1 MQDKWH
7 AERLSPFN
15 INSGASLSVCTSR
28 HVHMHPWMHLQTRVH
43 AHMHEAADMYTC
55 THTWNC
61 IEKEISIYWKIVLH
75 THKALHKIRQ
85 HSQMG
90 KSKRGLS
97 FSRGEWRKQTATDS
111 LCQFIS
117 INVKLAGVGAGIPH
131 LHHQLSIKTLLSLV
145 HKLLLSEK
153 KKFQKK
159 TSLETRS
166 RTTES
171 TAGMWQPF
179 SGMEDLLH
187 HPSSQHGPLLALV
200 FSSADVQIPIM
211 CH

>member
-1 MQDKWH
+1 MH
-7 AERLSPFN
+7 TCTRL
-15 INSGASLSVCTSR
+15 
-28 HVHMHPWMHLQTRVH
+28 Q
-43 AHMHEAADMYTC
+43 TC
-55 THTWNC
+55 THAHIHET
-61 IEKEISIYWKIVLH
+61 VLRKRFQFTGKLYY

-97 FSRGEWRKQTATDS
+97 FSRGEWQKQTATDS

-131 LHHQLSIKTLLSLV
+131 LHHQLSIKTLSSLV
-145 HKLLLSEK
+145 HKLLLSGK

-166 RTTES
+166 RTTET

-187 HPSSQHGPLLALV
+187 HPSSQHGHLLALV

>member
-1 MQDKWH
+1 MH
-7 AERLSPFN
+7 TCMRL
-15 INSGASLSVCTSR
+15 
-28 HVHMHPWMHLQTRVH
+28 Q
-43 AHMHEAADMYTC
+43 TC
-55 THTWNC
+55 THAHIHET
-61 IEKEISIYWKIVLH
+61 VLRKRFQFSGKLYY

-131 LHHQLSIKTLLSLV
+131 LHHQLSIKTLSSLV

-153 KKFQKK
+153 KKSFKRK
-159 TSLETRS
+159 PHWRLDPERRKPLLGCDSLSLEWKICSTILSHSMATCWHLFSVQQMS
-166 RTTES
+166 R
-171 TAGMWQPF
+171 F
-179 SGMEDLLH
+179 LLCVI
-187 HPSSQHGPLLALV
+187 SNDS
-200 FSSADVQIPIM
+200 
-211 CH
+211 